1 MNEFYLSLG
10 SNLGDREYNLSKA
23 INSLSSS
30 FSLSNRKYIQIER
43 VSSLYE
49 SLAISNMKQPKFLNI
64 ALKIISEL
72 DSLELLKI
80 AKRIESDFGRNLV
93 EVNKPRIIDI
103 DIILMKSMGNH
114 AMVDLQ
120 EHNGLLQIPHP
131 RAHLRAFVL
140 MPLIEIEPELT
151 HPILNK
157 TLKEI
162 LIDLDKQD
170 IDKLNSISY

>member
-10 SNLGDREYNLSKA
+10 SNLGDREHNLSKA

-30 FSLSNRKYIQIER
+30 SSLSNRKYIQIER

-80 AKRIESDFGRNLV
+80 AKSNSKV
-93 EVNKPRIIDI
+93 V
-103 DIILMKSMGNH
+103 IILDSKVKNIYSRLKDQKNIFR
-114 AMVDLQ
+114 
-120 EHNGLLQIPHP
+120 QI
-131 RAHLRAFVL
+131 
-140 MPLIEIEPELT
+140 II
-151 HPILNK
+151 
-157 TLKEI
+157 
-162 LIDLDKQD
+162 
-170 IDKLNSISY
+170 